1 MTQQQIAPSTLD
13 RAKTFAATVV
23 ASMKAQGYRH
33 IEYILTSDQLKIV
46 ASATDK
52 APKTEYLSI
61 PMLTQTLPSPIR
73 LRLEPHETPRRF
85 VL

>member
-1 MTQQQIAPSTLD
+1 MTQQLPAPSAMD
-13 RAKTFAATVV
+13 RAKTLAATVV

-33 IEYILTSDQLKIV
+33 IEYILTSDQLKVV

-73 LRLEPHETPRRF
+73 LRVEPQETPRRF